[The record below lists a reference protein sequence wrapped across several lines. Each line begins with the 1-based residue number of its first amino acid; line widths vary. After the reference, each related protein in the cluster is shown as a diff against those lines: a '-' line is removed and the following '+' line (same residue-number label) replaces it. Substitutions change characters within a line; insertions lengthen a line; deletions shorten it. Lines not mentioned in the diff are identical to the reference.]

1 MTDGRGATLTFEVG
15 PAKGFLGSPL
25 TITLP
30 EAGNTLA
37 IEYET
42 APSAAAVQWL
52 APVQTAGKKLPFLF
66 TQGEAVLT
74 RSWVPTQ
81 DSPGIRQTYGA
92 TIRVPSGMRAVMSA
106 DHVPPDAGE
115 KDAQGRTA
123 FRFSMTKAIA
133 PYLFALAVGDIAF
146 EPIGKNTGVY
156 AEPSVA
162 GKAASEFAEVD
173 QMMAA
178 AERLFGPYR
187 WGRYDIL
194 VLPPSFP
201 YGGMENPTITFD
213 QTLKWREG
221 Q

>member
-1 MTDGRGATLTFEVG
+1 VTDGRGATLTFEVG

-66 TQGEAVLT
+66 TQGEAILT

-106 DHVPPDAGE
+106 DHVPPDAAE

-123 FRFSMTKAIA
+123 FRFSMTKAIHR
-133 PYLFALAVGDIAF
+133 ICSRW
-146 EPIGKNTGVY
+146 
-156 AEPSVA
+156 PSVTSPLSPSA
-162 GKAASEFAEVD
+162 RTPVSTRNRQWPAKLRRSSR
-173 QMMAA
+173 
-178 AERLFGPYR
+178 RL
-187 WGRYDIL
+187 I
-194 VLPPSFP
+194 
-201 YGGMENPTITFD
+201 
-213 QTLKWREG
+213 K
-221 Q
+221 